1 METRCV
7 GCVPRARITP
17 CPVVFER
24 DYHND
29 DCETLQPVWFRSR
42 KLVSLLLFFSPRSFS
57 LLLSFFLPLSLPLC
71 LFFFSSPVIRR
82 ILRRNLREEQVPR
95 RQKGMERKTSIL
107 KVTDIC
113 LPSENPRHSRP
124 VLNRPNT
131 LIGHWYRPLMRAAN
145 ISSIPGWLLR
155 ISKNRSKYRIGYE
168 MNFSLHIGTHRG
180 RRSSSFSMNAMMTEK
195 FPIFPSR
202 FKRIILDRAK
212 ILFFF
217 FNHSSRMKNVHGD
230 LINRNHDKNT
240 ESAE

>member
-168 MNFSLHIGTHRG
+168 MNFSLHIGTHGGDRHPSLWMRWW
-180 RRSSSFSMNAMMTEK
+180 RRNFLFSRLDSNELSSIEQRS
-195 FPIFPSR
+195 
-202 FKRIILDRAK
+202 
-212 ILFFF
+212 LFFF
-217 FNHSSRMKNVHGD
+217 YHSSRMKNVHGD